1 VSTLE
6 SLVVRD
12 IRAVESAKG
21 VTLSAQIQ
29 TTGLA
34 LPPTV
39 WFQFPPDLAPF
50 IVPNGDPFF
59 PAALLA
65 AMLHGRR
72 LVIESDVSSMLLA
85 AASRIMG
92 NYHEFQ
98 VAGEPRFLGIE
109 VVADSVPRTTR
120 GRMAGLFFSC
130 GVDSFYTLLGNV
142 ARYPDED
149 SRAVSHL
156 VLVHGF
162 DIPLEKQSFFETV
175 HDQVDVV
182 ARALGKTLV
191 PVRTNVRDLLCD
203 MDWSHHAVG
212 PAIASVGLSLGRLFH
227 TLFIASGAAFG
238 ELRRAVTG
246 CHPGL
251 DPLWSTETL
260 EFVHAGTEAKKADKI
275 PVIASSPL
283 ALRTLRVCW
292 KNPGG
297 AYNCGRCEKCL
308 STMVLLDLYGVLD
321 QTGQFPPRLDL
332 GRIAGLDLTVGRF
345 RRTLWFDILAR
356 VKANGGRPELVEVIE
371 TALTRGAWAASRLG
385 LVDASAGRC
394 FARIGLSPARIKA
407 LDQVILGGLVTRLF
421 RAGRRSLSMARVS
434 RRE

>member
-1 VSTLE
+1 VSARE
-6 SLVVRD
+6 PLVVRD
-12 IRAVESAKG
+12 IRAAESAAG
-21 VTLSAQIQ
+21 VTLSARLV
-29 TTGLA
+29 TPRLA

-39 WFQFPPDLAPF
+39 WFQYPLNFAPF
-50 IVPNGDPFF
+50 VVSNGDPFF
-59 PAALLA
+59 PVALLA
-65 AMLHGRR
+65 AMRHDRR
-72 LVIESDVSSMLLA
+72 LVIESDVSSTLLA

-92 NYHEFQ
+92 NYQ
-98 VAGEPRFLGIE
+98 KLPAGEPRFQRIE
-109 VVADSVPRTTR
+109 VVADSVPRTNR
-120 GRMAGLFFSC
+120 GPMAGAFFSC

-162 DIPLEKQSFFETV
+162 DIPLEQESFFETV
-175 HDQVDVV
+175 RDQVDVV
-182 ARALGKTLV
+182 ARTLGKTLV
-191 PVRTNVRDLLCD
+191 PVRTNVRDLLSG

-212 PAIASVGLSLGRLFH
+212 PALASVGLSLGRLFH

-238 ELRRAVTG
+238 ELRPTATG

-260 EFVHAGTEAKKADKI
+260 EFVHAGTGAKKADKI

-297 AYNCGRCEKCL
+297 SYNCGRCEKCL
-308 STMVLLDLYGVLD
+308 STMVLLDLHGVLG

-332 GRIAGLDLTVGRF
+332 GRIAGLDLTVGRY

-356 VKANGGRPELVEVIE
+356 VRATGGRPELVEAIE
-371 TALTRGAWAASRLG
+371 TALAHGAWAASRLG
-385 LVDASAGRC
+385 LVDAGAGRC
-394 FARIGLSPARIKA
+394 FARIGLNPARIKA
-407 LDQVILGGLVTRLF
+407 LDQLILGGLLTRLF
-421 RAGRRSLSMARVS
+421 RAGRRSLSMARVT